1 MRIVAA
7 ARPLFVALVL
17 LHGSALYAQQPG
29 PAAAPGET
37 SAMTEKAR
45 ELYNQGLTALNKG
58 HVAEAHAS
66 FLAAWSLKKHSQIAG
81 NLGAAEMQL
90 GRYREAAEHL
100 SYYLREAP
108 KTKEKER
115 QSALSLL
122 TEARKHV
129 GSIRI
134 TVEPAG
140 ADVFVDGAPV
150 GKAPLEHEVFV
161 DPGKRTVEARLDGYT
176 SAKEVIA
183 TPAGAW
189 HDVPLRL
196 VKIEPRG
203 NVATGAGVAAPNGS
217 AIPRFGAEAE
227 SRERGPSKGV
237 IIGGIAASAV
247 AVSGGVVFAILSSVN
262 AGDAADRRTTLL
274 QDNGGKNPCLTS
286 PLPMGCRE
294 FESSLTAKDTFGN
307 LSVFSFVLGGM
318 LGAGTAIYAVGT
330 PKPKPSGVVQV
341 VPVSSAEGAGLM
353 LHGRW

>member
-237 IIGGIAASAV
+237 IIGGAAASGALV
-247 AVSGGVVFAILSSVN
+247 VAGIVFAAVSNGH
-262 AGDAADRRTTLL
+262 AADEAELREALVLEGVRE
-274 QDNGGKNPCLTS
+274 PCL
-286 PLPMGCRE
+286 MAAYVKRCEEHR
-294 FESSLTAKDTFGN
+294 SSLAATETFGN
-307 LSVFSFVLGGM
+307 LAIWSFIAGGV
-318 LGAGTAIYAVGT
+318 LGAGTAIYALAT
-330 PKPKPSGVVQV
+330 PRPKLPSRVAIAPLMASRG
-341 VPVSSAEGAGLM
+341 GGLVIS
-353 LHGRW
+353 GRW